1 MSKHRNEHDKNG
13 LGSIVRS
20 NVVGK
25 VTDNPLPDMSVDK
38 RLGDEGANSEPV
50 SPLCSI
56 GGNVVAPVSAVSS
69 DPRSTPSVI
78 STHEDA
84 DREAKPSIDLGTTT
98 DMLTGEPMTIGSDN
112 RVHEIDRSLGGD
124 RQTARTP
131 AGEGFE
137 PKWPQETSVEA
148 RVMVPSLTPPA
159 SAVPS
164 HQTTPRPARHETYE
178 DWSAPSLPPVDEYA
192 RSISKTGQAAS
203 ALFID
208 ITPRGF
214 VVAAILAVLSV
225 DMVLSW
231 SNQTPYV
238 PTQVA
243 TVSMDQV
250 INMGRAYFKAQGQDT
265 MRAELS
271 TAMLL
276 DVATAEMDKISKSG
290 RFIAIIDADAIYG
303 GDTYDISAALF
314 NATIDASPDLGSGQ
328 AAETRLARTKAA
340 NAPTLS
346 LLGGE

>member
-1 MSKHRNEHDKNG
+1 MSKHRNEHDING

-56 GGNVVAPVSAVSS
+56 GGKNLAALPAAPSG
-69 DPRSTPSVI
+69 PRP
-78 STHEDA
+78 
-84 DREAKPSIDLGTTT
+84 
-98 DMLTGEPMTIGSDN
+98 
-112 RVHEIDRSLGGD
+112 
-124 RQTARTP
+124 
-131 AGEGFE
+131 
-137 PKWPQETSVEA
+137 
-148 RVMVPSLTPPA
+148 TPPA

-164 HQTTPRPARHETYE
+164 HQTTPRPARDETYE

-231 SNQTPYV
+231 SNRTPYI
-238 PTQVA
+238 PAQVA

-314 NATIDASPDLGSGQ
+314 NATINASPDLVSGQ

-340 NAPTLS
+340 NAPTLF